1 MISGTF
7 TTPRPMPNLRSSIL
21 AGGAV
26 ILLALPV
33 FLAAGWRLNGW
44 LLAATLWLAGQ
55 AFGILLTRLGAMGNL
70 AASGLSGVGM
80 MLRSIA
86 VGVVILAVAA
96 SDPWVGLAAAL
107 TYALAYT
114 AELALSLA
122 LYFGSPPV

>member
-1 MISGTF
+1 
-7 TTPRPMPNLRSSIL
+7 MPSLRLSIF
-21 AGGAV
+21 AGSAV

-44 LLAATLWLAGQ
+44 VLAATLWLAGQ
-55 AFGILLTRLGAMGNL
+55 AFGVLLNHLGAKGNL
-70 AASGLSGVGM
+70 AASGLSGIGM
-80 MLRSIA
+80 MMRSIA
-86 VGVVILAVAA
+86 VGVVILVVAA

-114 AELALSLA
+114 AELVLSLA

>member
-1 MISGTF
+1 
-7 TTPRPMPNLRSSIL
+7 MPDLRSSIL

-55 AFGILLTRLGAMGNL
+55 LFGVLLARLAARGSL
-70 AASGLSGVGM
+70 AASGLSGIGM

-114 AELALSLA
+114 AELGLSLVT
-122 LYFGSPPV
+122 YFGSPPV

>member
-1 MISGTF
+1 
-7 TTPRPMPNLRSSIL
+7 MPVV
-21 AGGAV
+21 AGMLVVA
-26 ILLALPV
+26 LALPV

>member
-1 MISGTF
+1 MSSGTF

>member
-1 MISGTF
+1 
-7 TTPRPMPNLRSSIL
+7 MPSLRSSIL
-21 AGGAV
+21 AGSAV
-26 ILLALPV
+26 ILLAFPV

-55 AFGILLTRLGAMGNL
+55 AFGVLLVRLAAKGNL
-70 AASGLSGVGM
+70 AASSLSGVGM

-107 TYALAYT
+107 TYAVAYT
-114 AELALSLA
+114 VELALSLA
-122 LYFGSPPV
+122 LFFGSPPV

>member
-1 MISGTF
+1 MSTGTF
-7 TTPRPMPNLRSSIL
+7 TTPRPMPNLRLSVV
-21 AGGAV
+21 AGSAV

-55 AFGILLTRLGAMGNL
+55 AFGFLLVRLGERGTL

-80 MLRSIA
+80 MMRSIA
-86 VGVVILAVAA
+86 VMLVVFAVAV
-96 SDPWVGLAAAL
+96 SDPWVALATAL

-114 AELALSLA
+114 VELSFSLVA
-122 LYFGSPPV
+122 YFGSPPR

>member
-1 MISGTF
+1 MSSGTF
-7 TTPRPMPNLRSSIL
+7 TTPRPMPDLRASII
-21 AGGAV
+21 AGSAV

-44 LLAATLWLAGQ
+44 LLAATLWVAGQ
-55 AFGILLTRLGAMGNL
+55 AFGVLLARLAARGSL
-70 AASGLSGVGM
+70 TASGLSGIGM
-80 MLRSIA
+80 MMRSIA

-114 AELALSLA
+114 AELGLSLA
-122 LYFGSPPV
+122 NYFGSPPV

>member
-1 MISGTF
+1 MSSGTF

-21 AGGAV
+21 AGGVV

>member
-1 MISGTF
+1 MSSGTF
-7 TTPRPMPNLRSSIL
+7 TTPRPMPNLRLPIV
-21 AGGAV
+21 AGSAV
-26 ILLALPV
+26 IALALPV
-33 FLAAGWRLNGW
+33 YLAAGWRLNGW

-55 AFGILLTRLGAMGNL
+55 AFGVVLARLGAMGNL

-80 MLRSIA
+80 MVRSIA

-114 AELALSLA
+114 TELGLSLVV
-122 LYFGSPPV
+122 YFGRPPV